1 MSPRGIPC
9 PVPMF
14 RRDSPLSGTLPLCID
29 LDGTLLRTDTL
40 IEGFCALAASR
51 SVGPVLLR
59 LLKGRAAFKQAVA
72 AAAPLDPALLP
83 YNETLLAYL
92 RQQKAAGRYLVLA
105 TAADRRV
112 AEAIAAYLGL
122 FNEVIASDGTRNLK
136 GEAKARALVD
146 RFGANGFC
154 YAGNARS
161 DLAIWRQAGAVILV
175 NAPAGVVARVRG
187 RMKVELA
194 IADQPAVGPELLRAM
209 RPHQWVKNILAL
221 VPILAAHALTQPS
234 AWIGGLVMFISFCCT
249 ASSIYLIN
257 DLMDIRADRIHP
269 RKRFRPFAAGT
280 LPAPTAVLAAA
291 VLLAAGLLAAQTR
304 GVAPVILVYAG
315 MSVGYSLIL
324 KQLPLVDVFMLGALY
339 TIRLFGGGEATGH
352 RLSLWLLGFS
362 GFLFLSLALLKR
374 VEELISMEAAGG
386 SKIARRGY
394 LASDT
399 AIMQQ
404 FGVAAAFASSIVL
417 ALYVQNEANIQGYA
431 SPALLWLLVP
441 LMLFWQCR
449 MWLSGARGYM
459 HHDPIVY
466 AARDWVSRAIGV
478 AVVAVIVVA
487 KSVPFLTLGAGP

>member
-1 MSPRGIPC
+1 MSPRGVPR
-9 PVPMF
+9 PVPIF
-14 RRDSPLSGTLPLCID
+14 HNGSALSGTLPLCID

-40 IEGFCALAASR
+40 IEGFCALAATPA
-51 SVGPVLLR
+51 VAPTLLR
-59 LLKGRAAFKQAVA
+59 LLHGRAAFKQAVA

-83 YNETLLAYL
+83 YNDTLLDYL
-92 RQQKAAGRYLVLA
+92 RRQKAAGRYLVLA

-112 AEAIAAYLGL
+112 AEAIAAHLGI
-122 FNEVIASDGTRNLK
+122 FNEVIASDGTRNLR
-136 GEAKARALVD
+136 GEAKASALVD
-146 RFGANGFC
+146 RFGVNGFC

-175 NAPAGVVARVRG
+175 NAPTDVVARVRG
-187 RMKVELA
+187 KMKVELA
-194 IADQPAVGPELLRAM
+194 IADQPAVVPELLRAM
-209 RPHQWVKNILAL
+209 RPHQWVKNILAF

-234 AWIGGLVMFISFCCT
+234 AWIGGLIIFVSFCCT

-257 DLMDIRADRIHP
+257 DLMDIRADRTHAH
-269 RKRFRPFAAGT
+269 KRLRPFAAGT
-280 LPAPTAVLAAA
+280 LPAPTGMLAAV
-291 VLLAAGLLAAQTR
+291 VLLVAGLLAAHTR
-304 GVAPVILVYAG
+304 GVAPVILVYAA
-315 MSVGYSLIL
+315 MSVAYSLIL
-324 KQLPLVDVFMLGALY
+324 KQLPLVDVFMLAALY
-339 TIRLFGGGEATGH
+339 TIRLVGGGEATGH

-374 VEELISMEAAGG
+374 VEELMSMEAAGG

-394 LASDT
+394 LVSDAT
-399 AIMQQ
+399 IMQQ

-478 AVVAVIVVA
+478 AVVAVVVVA
-487 KSVPFLTLGAGP
+487 KSVPFLASGAGP